1 MYGPNGWVWQAGNDE
16 GQVIVINVD
25 ENDRPDPESGKNAR
39 NWREVIARRDAGIEP
54 FEVIAVP
61 NDPNRMIVAA
71 RGSMGRGVIPL
82 QVANDSQ
89 ITFRFDELLQQ
100 IAPRLPGTPIGDT
113 ADSNMIG
120 GFNLGTI

>member
-1 MYGPNGWVWQAGNDE
+1 MSLHDALPI

-82 QVANDSQ
+82 QVANDSPLN
-89 ITFRFDELLQQ
+89 FRFDESLQP
-100 IAPRLPGTPIGDT
+100 IATRLNAAQVGDRKST
-113 ADSNMIG
+113 R
-120 GFNLGTI
+120 